1 MSNYVDLHVHSYF
14 SDGTMS
20 PEEILKTA
28 KNAGVSV
35 LAITDHDV
43 LDGSRELLRL
53 AEDYDIKCITGIELD
68 VVEQGVNFHVL
79 AYNIDLNNHKLITMA
94 KRNEI
99 LLEKVN
105 ELLILKIANER
116 NGVSLNEYKDFNYDR
131 RLGGWKALHYFK
143 YKGLTEEL
151 YQGISIYLQYNHRYD
166 CVKFP
171 EMKEVCNIIHNAGGK
186 AILAHPGK
194 VIRTEKSIEFKNT
207 LKGLINKGIDGIEC
221 YYPSHTKE
229 ITEMC
234 QEVCR

>member
-20 PEEILKTA
+20 PEEILKKA

-53 AEDYDIKCITGIELD
+53 AEDYDINCISGVELD

-79 AYNIDLNNHKLITMA
+79 AYNIDLNNH
-94 KRNEI
+94 
-99 LLEKVN
+99 
-105 ELLILKIANER
+105 
-116 NGVSLNEYKDFNYDR
+116 
-131 RLGGWKALHYFK
+131 
-143 YKGLTEEL
+143 
-151 YQGISIYLQYNHRYD
+151 RYD

-171 EMKEVCNIIHNAGGK
+171 EMKEVCDIIHNAGGK

-194 VIRTEKSIEFKNT
+194 VIRTEKSIEFKNI

-229 ITEMC
+229 IADMC
-234 QEVCR
+234 QEVCRQHDLIKTTGSDCHGDFEDTLIGQLKTKIYEINIFKLI